1 VTTDSTDGLTAS
13 KSGMPS
19 WLKRVIMFASLG
31 AVLVIVYFILAAFL
45 PRWWAERIGEL
56 SDRGFARG
64 IAWGLLFGGLCTLV
78 PLLQVLVAV
87 LFRHK
92 RGGRVIVGIAAILA
106 LLFALPNLMTLSIVL
121 GGNSAAHAGQR
132 IMDVEAPGF
141 RGASLVGAII
151 AALVFVGVVAL
162 TMQYRRRGR
171 ELAKARAQ

>member
-1 VTTDSTDGLTAS
+1 MTTDSTDGLTAS

-64 IAWGLLFGGLCTLV
+64 ITWGLLFGGLCTLV

>member
-1 VTTDSTDGLTAS
+1 VTTDSKDGPTAS
-13 KSGMPS
+13 KSRMPR
-19 WLKRVIMFASLG
+19 WLKRGILLASLG
-31 AVLVIVYFILAAFL
+31 AVLVIAYFILAAFV

-64 IAWGLLFGGLCTLV
+64 ITWGLLFGGLCTLV
-78 PLLQVLVAV
+78 PLLQVLLAV

-92 RGGRVIVGIAAILA
+92 RGGRVIAVIAALLA

-162 TMQYRRRGR
+162 TVQYRRRGR
-171 ELAKARAQ
+171 QLAKARAQ